1 MLVYEVIVVLIPIL
15 KWIACCDASVIILCR
30 CTISTFALVI
40 LTPIFCFVNAC
51 HEPTIFLIPSGK
63 WIVCCIAC
71 AVAPCKCAITTF
83 TSTAIFCFWP
93 HWLVKIAWFYVFPLN
108 WEGLWSFAFCPYMVG
123 YQLKWLLVQSE
134 GGSIS
139 NLLVNVSS
147 FNFYLFCK
155 VRFGWHPLALLSA
168 SFSVYVYQGMQSLKL
183 KDTQLQTWCPNG
195 CQCFLLLFLCLV
207 PMQPIRHSINLQ
219 LRFESYFQLTNWS
232 SWRYF
237 WALGWTGWPLSAQ
250 GRLDPRGKLCCLW
263 CPKKTWTPPLG
274 ASETLTIVENRL
286 ETRKLWPLKVKG
298 TKNSKKQIIEHYK
311 GWFLNTQKNLCMLF
325 CYY

>member
-1 MLVYEVIVVLIPIL
+1 MLVMNQPFSSSPVGSEL
-15 KWIACCDASVIILCR
+15 SV
-30 CTISTFALVI
+30 A
-40 LTPIFCFVNAC
+40 
-51 HEPTIFLIPSGK
+51 
-63 WIVCCIAC
+63 
-71 AVAPCKCAITTF
+71 
-83 TSTAIFCFWP
+83 
-93 HWLVKIAWFYVFPLN
+93 
-108 WEGLWSFAFCPYMVG
+108 
-123 YQLKWLLVQSE
+123 LLVQLHPASVPLLHSHQQQFSASGPIDWWKLLDFMCSLSIERASE
-134 GGSIS
+134 VLPFALTWLGTSLNDCLCSQRVDPYQTSWWMWVALIFICFAKWDLGGI
-139 NLLVNVSS
+139 
-147 FNFYLFCK
+147 
-155 VRFGWHPLALLSA
+155 PLALLSA

-183 KDTQLQTWCPNG
+183 KDTQLQTWSPNG

-274 ASETLTIVENRL
+274 ALDTLTIVENRL
-286 ETRKLWPLKVKG
+286 EMRKLWPLKVKG
-298 TKNSKKQIIEHYK
+298 TKNSKKQIVEHYK
-311 GWFLNTQKNLCMLF
+311 GWFLNTPKKLCMLF

>member
-40 LTPIFCFVNAC
+40 LTPLFCFVNAC

-155 VRFGWHPLALLSA
+155 VRFGWHPSRLA
-168 SFSVYVYQGMQSLKL
+168 FSQF
-183 KDTQLQTWCPNG
+183 
-195 CQCFLLLFLCLV
+195 QCLCLPRNAV
-207 PMQPIRHSINLQ
+207 TEIERHTIADMISEWLSVFPFAFFM
-219 LRFESYFQLTNWS
+219 LGSYAAN
-232 SWRYF
+232 
-237 WALGWTGWPLSAQ
+237 
-250 GRLDPRGKLCCLW
+250 
-263 CPKKTWTPPLG
+263 KTF
-274 ASETLTIVENRL
+274 N
-286 ETRKLWPLKVKG
+286 
-298 TKNSKKQIIEHYK
+298 
-311 GWFLNTQKNLCMLF
+311 
-325 CYY
+325 